1 MAREK
6 WASRLGFVLASV
18 GSAVGLGNIW
28 RFPFQTAT
36 NGGAAFLVVYLVA
49 VVGIGIAA
57 LLAEFVVG
65 RRANLNVIGAFEE
78 LGHPNWQI
86 AGAIGLFGG
95 FWVLSYYS
103 VIGGWVIR
111 YTLGSVFGGVVPW
124 MGDPLANPV
133 EFFGVASAGP
143 DAVAFHAAFMVLT
156 IGIVAFGVEGGI
168 EKATKVMVPSIAVML
183 AGLAVFASTLPG
195 AGAGYAYFLSPDLGA
210 LLGNLGNVIPAAVG
224 QAMFSL
230 SLGFGVMITYASY
243 IGDDDNL
250 GTDGLSIAFFN
261 TLIGVLAGLVVFPLL
276 FAQNVS
282 PETAGPGAVFVSV
295 PTALAE
301 LPAGSILG
309 LVFFGVVLI
318 AALSSAISLLEV
330 VTSYLIDNYA
340 ISRPQAATG
349 LGLVIFVLGIPSA
362 LDTAW
367 LGWFDGI
374 AVNVVLPLSLLLVVV
389 YVGWVLAGDAL
400 DEVQRGTSG
409 AALLGPLWLW
419 TVRTVVLVA
428 ILGTLLLGIRKLL
441 VNGGL
446 IPPF

>member
-6 WASRLGFVLASV
+6 WASRLGFILASI

-65 RRANLNVIGAFEE
+65 RRANLNVIGAFDE

-111 YTLGSVFGGVVPW
+111 YTLGSVLGPIVGFVGN
-124 MGDPLANPV
+124 PLANPV
-133 EFFGVASAGP
+133 DFYGVVSAGP
-143 DAVAFHAAFMVLT
+143 DAVVFHAAFMLLT

-168 EKATKVMVPSIAVML
+168 EKATKVMVPSIALML
-183 AGLAVFASTLPG
+183 VGLAIFASTLPG
-195 AGAGYAYFLSPDLGA
+195 AGEGYAYFLSPDVEVLFA
-210 LLGNLGNVIPAAVG
+210 NLGDVVPAAVG

-243 IGDDDNL
+243 IDDDDNL
-250 GTDGLSIAFFN
+250 GVDGLSIAFFN

-301 LPAGSILG
+301 LPAGNLLG

-330 VTSYLIDNYA
+330 VTSYLIDNYDVT
-340 ISRPQAATG
+340 RPQAAG
-349 LGLVIFVLGIPSA
+349 ALGGIIFVLGIPSA
-362 LDTAW
+362 LDTVW

-374 AVNVVLPLSLLLVVV
+374 AVNVILPLAVTLVVV
-389 YVGWVLAGDAL
+389 YVGWVLAGDAV
-400 DEVQRGTSG
+400 DEVRQGTRG
-409 AALLGPLWLW
+409 ADLLGPLWLW

-428 ILGTLLLGIRKLL
+428 IVGTLLLGVRKLV
-441 VNGGL
+441 VNGGVL
-446 IPPF
+446 PPL